1 MEQESIMSEPRD
13 PSDKHFRISMV
24 KSVLRIVACILL
36 PFTIVGG
43 AIGLGLA
50 EILGIYEEL

>member
-1 MEQESIMSEPRD
+1 MSEPRD